1 MVNDR
6 ELQYKWETK
15 RFKVKTLSPL
25 HIGASEPWQK
35 DFDYIYHTKSRTVF
49 FIDYDDFLSKFDTEF
64 LRETDGLKEFRETLF
79 TYFDQR
85 KLKILRK
92 YSLANEV
99 SYIYPFVGSG
109 DSPLIPG
116 SSIKG
121 ALRTAV
127 ISAVTRKKIK
137 QGQPLSINPGD
148 FLEKQVGKN
157 RDNIKQSMSAVQ
169 VQDLPFGSEN
179 LSLFQ
184 FRSYS
189 LRKLE
194 FIEKPDKTRVVE
206 AIPANTLLKN
216 ELVLRM
222 SYREQDRQLFQGTDE
237 ILDIATTLKNHYLQW
252 LPREIAFLKKYPSAD
267 IQSVIQFYE
276 TLVEKL
282 KNGMLLLHVGF
293 GTGWEG
299 KTGTFLENNRYM
311 WEKSILEYL
320 KETRR
325 EKDKRDHQFTKLLKD
340 YRYLKCPQGHTGM
353 DVSRDDAFKVFCP
366 KCRKGY
372 NIEDLEVI
380 YPFPK
385 SRKFV
390 FSIRSLLPPGWL
402 EIEHE

>member
-1 MVNDR
+1 MFNENER
-6 ELQYKWETK
+6 QYKWETK

-64 LRETDGLKEFRETLF
+64 LRKTDGLKEFRETLF

-85 KLKILRK
+85 KLKVLRK
-92 YSLANEV
+92 YSLSNEV
-99 SYIYPFVGSG
+99 SYIYPFVSGG

-127 ISAVTRKKIK
+127 ISEVTRKKLY
-137 QGQPLSINPGD
+137 QGQPLSTNPGD
-148 FLEKQVGKN
+148 FLEKQVGKK
-157 RDNIKQSMSAVQ
+157 RDNIKQSMNAVQ
-169 VQDLPFGSEN
+169 VQDLPFDSEN

-194 FIEKPDKTRVVE
+194 FVEKPDKTRVVE
-206 AIPANTLLKN
+206 AIPANTQLKN

-222 SYREQDRQLFQGTDE
+222 SYREQDRQLFQGTEE
-237 ILDIATTLKNHYLQW
+237 ILDITTTLRNHYLQW
-252 LPREIAFLKKYPSAD
+252 LPQEIAFLKKYPSTD
-267 IQSVIQFYE
+267 IQPVIKFYE
-276 TLVEKL
+276 SLVEKL
-282 KNGMLLLHVGF
+282 ENGSLFLHVGF

-311 WEKSILEYL
+311 WAKSILEYL
-320 KETRR
+320 KEIRR
-325 EKDKRDHQFTKLLKD
+325 EGEKRSHPFTKLLKD
-340 YRYLKCPQGHTGM
+340 YRYFKCPQGHTGM
-353 DVSRDDAFKVFCP
+353 DVSRFDAFKVFCP
-366 KCRKGY
+366 KCRKDY
-372 NIEDLEVI
+372 TIDDLEVI

-402 EIEHE
+402 ELED

>member
-1 MVNDR
+1 MANDQ

-49 FIDYDDFLSKFDTEF
+49 FIDYDDFLSKFDTGF
-64 LRETDGLKEFRETLF
+64 LRETDGLKEFKETLF
-79 TYFDQR
+79 TYFDQH
-85 KLKILRK
+85 KLKVLRK
-92 YSLANEV
+92 YSLSNEV

-127 ISAVTRKKIK
+127 ISAVTRKKIE

-148 FLEKQVGKN
+148 FLEKQVGRN
-157 RDNIKQSMSAVQ
+157 RDNIKQSMNAVQ
-169 VQDLPFGSEN
+169 VQDLPFDSEN

-194 FIEKPDKTRVVE
+194 FVEKPDKTRVVE
-206 AIPANTLLKN
+206 AIPANTPLKN
-216 ELVLRM
+216 KLVLRM
-222 SYREQDRQLFQGTDE
+222 SYREQDRQLFQGTEE

-267 IQSVIQFYE
+267 IQPVIQFYE

-282 KNGMLLLHVGF
+282 ENGVLLLHMGF

-325 EKDKRDHQFTKLLKD
+325 ESEKSSHPFTKLLKD
-340 YRYLKCPQGHTGM
+340 YRYLKCPGGHIGV
-353 DVSRDDAFKVFCP
+353 DVSRFDAFKVFCP
-366 KCRKGY
+366 QCRKDY

-402 EIEHE
+402 ELEHE